1 MLKQDRLK
9 RQKKVRGKIKGKRN
23 FSRLSV
29 FRSNR
34 YILAQAIDDSKG
46 ETIAAV
52 SERDLKEKIKPK
64 ADCAK
69 EVGLL
74 LASKLKKLKVEKIIF
89 DRGAFRYHGRVKSLA
104 EGLRE
109 GGMKF

>member
-1 MLKQDRLK
+1 MLKGDRLK
-9 RQKKVRGKIKGKRN
+9 RQKKVRGKIKGVSNSPRI
-23 FSRLSV
+23 SV

-46 ETIAAV
+46 QTIAFM
-52 SERDLKEKIKPK
+52 SERDLKEKSKVK
-64 ADCAK
+64 SDQAK
-69 EVGLL
+69 EVGII
-74 LASKLKKLKVEKIIF
+74 LAGKLKKLKIEKIVF

>member
-1 MLKQDRLK
+1 MLKADRLK
-9 RQKKVRGKIKGKRN
+9 RQRKVRGKIKGLEN
-23 FSRLSV
+23 SPRLSV

-34 YILAQAIDDSKG
+34 YIFAQAIDDSKG
-46 ETIAAV
+46 ETIAAA
-52 SERDLKEKIKPK
+52 SEKDLKEKSKIKS
-64 ADCAK
+64 DRAK
-69 EVGLL
+69 EVGII
-74 LASKLKKLKVEKIIF
+74 LAAKLKKLKIEKIVF